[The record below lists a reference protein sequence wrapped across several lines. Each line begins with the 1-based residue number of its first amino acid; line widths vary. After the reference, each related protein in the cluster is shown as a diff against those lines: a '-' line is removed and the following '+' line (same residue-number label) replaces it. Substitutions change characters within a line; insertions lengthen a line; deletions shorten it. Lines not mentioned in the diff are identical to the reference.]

1 MMASGCRIS
10 SKAEGARL
18 VELLSARHNTAKTL
32 IMRFLLSGGTRMQQK
47 DRTAKH
53 CRPHLVALWQ
63 RWCYLILLEA
73 LEAL

>member
-1 MMASGCRIS
+1 
-10 SKAEGARL
+10 
-18 VELLSARHNTAKTL
+18 
-32 IMRFLLSGGTRMQQK
+32 MRFLLSGGTRMQQK